1 MNNGT
6 LAYIFNTNFLY
17 NSASNGSAIY
27 ADNYNATNNYIEIK
41 VSTFAYN
48 ITTNGS
54 TIRPNIDVVLAD
66 TKFIQNVATRAI
78 LDAPVNFSMDN
89 VLFQGNIVTDNQKI
103 GLTGDA
109 SMTIRNSDFIGNY
122 ANRVNRPGA
131 LRTTSNK
138 TVSLIEM

>member
-1 MNNGT
+1 MFKYT
-6 LAYIFNTNFLY
+6 DLSYIYLSIPLSIKLKNFNHNF
-17 NSASNGSAIY
+17 
-27 ADNYNATNNYIEIK
+27 NY
-41 VSTFAYN
+41 
-48 ITTNGS
+48 
-54 TIRPNIDVVLAD
+54 AD

-78 LDAPVNFSMDN
+78 LDAHVNFSMDN

-122 ANRVNRPGA
+122 ANGVNRPGA

>member
-41 VSTFAYN
+41 GSTFAYN
-48 ITTNGS
+48 IATNGS

-78 LDAPVNFSMDN
+78 LDAHVNFSMDN

-122 ANRVNRPGA
+122 ANGVNRPGA